1 MVNLGVCCADLEED
15 KSLMKM
21 GLGMV
26 LIGHIN
32 FLLGALVHGAVLR
45 HIMVH
50 KQARSM
56 EYAVSNVIALV
67 CGLAGVVT
75 GILAIILSRK
85 KKKKNLSPASR
96 CCLLLLVPCDMS
108 AVSRLPPCQA
118 WALLALSAINTLLAF
133 ASVVGLTLSVVTAVA
148 NDGYG
153 LLTHCNITS
162 PLSYYTITDE
172 CPFDPTR
179 IYSTT
184 ITLWVLLIFMC
195 AVASVF
201 SGRSFHACLRIL
213 GACCR
218 PRKRK
223 RVRIRQERVLRVD
236 SPTAEQPGEPSE
248 PPEESGLL
256 SQDPTRNTWL

>member
-32 FLLGALVHGAVLR
+32 FLLGALVDGAVLR
-45 HIMVH
+45 HITVH
-50 KQARSM
+50 EQARSM

-85 KKKKNLSPASR
+85 KKKKKKKNL
-96 CCLLLLVPCDMS
+96 V
-108 AVSRLPPCQA
+108 
-118 WALLALSAINTLLAF
+118 WALLVLSAISTLLAF
-133 ASVVGLTLSVVTAVA
+133 ASVVALTLSVVTAIV

-236 SPTAEQPGEPSE
+236 SPTAEQPGELSE

-256 SQDPTRNTWL
+256 SQDPTRSTWL

>member
-85 KKKKNLSPASR
+85 KKKKNL
-96 CCLLLLVPCDMS
+96 
-108 AVSRLPPCQA
+108 A